1 MTILIRGG
9 KLIDPSQGLN
19 KQADLLIE
27 KGKVSRVGRISPE
40 DGWKVIDA
48 KGWIV
53 APGFIDM
60 HVHLREP
67 GREDKETIATGT
79 RAAVA
84 GGFTGVACMPNTS
97 PVNDCEAITRF
108 IREKARETNLAHVY
122 PVGAVTKG
130 SEGSELSE
138 IGEMIKAGAVALS
151 DDGRPVQNNQIMRRA
166 LEYARIFDIPILD
179 HCEDLNLAARGS
191 MNESAVSTELG
202 LRGINGAAE
211 EMQVARDV
219 IAARLTGGRVH
230 ICHLSTRESLDWV
243 RMGKKQG
250 VRITCEVTPHHF
262 TLTDEAVRSYDT
274 NFKVNPPLRSRSD
287 VEALLEGI
295 ADGTVDCIATD
306 HAPHTSL
313 DKDVTFEEAAFGVVG
328 METAVPLIWEFLVL
342 KGIID
347 ESRAVELLS
356 VNPGRILGTS
366 GGTLKEGTAADVTLI
381 DPQRR
386 TRIDVSRFASKGRNC
401 PYQGWELRGVP
412 MMTIVGGRIVHE
424 QRA

>member
-1 MTILIRGG
+1 MTILIQGG
-9 KLIDPSQGLN
+9 KLVDPSQGLD
-19 KQADLLIE
+19 KKTDLLIE
-27 KGKVSRVGRISPE
+27 KGRIASMGKLRAE
-40 DGWKVIDA
+40 DGWKVVDA
-48 KGWIV
+48 RGWIV

-84 GGFTGVACMPNTS
+84 AGFTGVACMPNTD
-97 PVNDCEAITRF
+97 PVNDCEAITRY
-108 IREKARETNLAHVY
+108 IKEKAREVNLAHVY

-130 SEGSELSE
+130 AGGAELSE
-138 IGEMIKAGAVALS
+138 IGEMVKAGAVALS

-166 LEYARIFDIPILD
+166 LEYAGIFDIPILD

-219 IAARLTGGRVH
+219 VMGRLTGARLH
-230 ICHLSTRESLDWV
+230 ICHLSTRESLAWV
-243 RMGKKQG
+243 RLGKKQG

-262 TLTDEAVRSYDT
+262 TLSDEAVRSYDT
-274 NFKVNPPLRSRSD
+274 NFKVNPPLRSKTD
-287 VEALLEGI
+287 VEALLEGL

-313 DKDVTFEEAAFGVVG
+313 DKDVTFEEAACGVVG
-328 METAVPLIWEFLVL
+328 MESAVPLVWEFLVH
-342 KGIID
+342 KGVIS

-356 VNPGRILGTS
+356 VNPSRVLKVD
-366 GGTLKEGTAADVTLI
+366 GGTLEQGAVADVTLI

-386 TRIDVSRFASKGRNC
+386 IKIDAARFESKGRNC

-412 MMTIVGGRIVHE
+412 MMTIVRGRIVYE
-424 QRA
+424 RKE